1 MSLLCCFTE
10 DEYSWV
16 RDNATHNL
24 VWVPKPSSHI
34 YMKWQA
40 YDYVLH
46 VSSVEVFII
55 IIKLVD
61 VISDMYMYTGA
72 TSAVQLW

>member
-1 MSLLCCFTE
+1 
-10 DEYSWV
+10 
-16 RDNATHNL
+16 
-24 VWVPKPSSHI
+24 
-34 YMKWQA
+34 MKWQA

-55 IIKLVD
+55 IIKFVD
-61 VISDMYMYTGA
+61 VISDMYNIHVGA